1 MFAIPD
7 LFSLSQ
13 LSFSM
18 WSPTS
23 LFLLVAKWVLS
34 CNGDFDP
41 FSVSWSKL
49 ITYPA
54 DDVGS
59 LSVQF
64 AEVLSELLDMHAP
77 KVTKNVT
84 LRHFA
89 PWYNDEIRAAKR
101 ERRRCERQYVKS
113 GLQVHKKIFRDQ
125 YRKCQKLL
133 NTAKLN
139 FHRSELAEC
148 DPRQLFRTVDK
159 LCSPITTQVLPSRD
173 DDELANDFDRFFVEK
188 IEIEKV
194 KDKFD
199 DLSTHQSQYSLMT
212 PPTAVFSSFAEL
224 TEESIRKIV
233 MKSPSSSSALDCIPT
248 YVVTEELHQRAPTF
262 YYAHCEFIS
271 AGWNL
276 SYIVQS
282 C

>member
-1 MFAIPD
+1 M
-7 LFSLSQ
+7 
-13 LSFSM
+13 
-18 WSPTS
+18 
-23 LFLLVAKWVLS
+23 
-34 CNGDFDP
+34 
-41 FSVSWSKL
+41 

-84 LRHFA
+84 LRPFA

-113 GLQVHKKIFRDQ
+113 GLQVHKEIYQDQ
-125 YRKCQKLL
+125 CRKCQKLL
-133 NTAKLN
+133 NAAKSN

-148 DPRQLFRTVDK
+148 DPRQLFRAVDK
-159 LCSPITTQVLPSRD
+159 LCSPNTTQVLPSRD
-173 DDELANDFDRFFVEK
+173 DSEELANDFARFFVEK
-188 IEIEKV
+188 IEKV
-194 KDKFD
+194 KDKLD
-199 DLSTHQSQYSLMT
+199 NLSAHQSQDSLMT